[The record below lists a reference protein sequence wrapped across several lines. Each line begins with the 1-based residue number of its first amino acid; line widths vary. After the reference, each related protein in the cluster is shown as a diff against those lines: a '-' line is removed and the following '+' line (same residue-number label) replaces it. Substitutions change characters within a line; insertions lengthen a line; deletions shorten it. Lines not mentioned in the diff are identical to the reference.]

1 VSQKTE
7 LNRAKSDLRVAP
19 KRVQE
24 QMELTLAHKERMK
37 DKELECEQNRFD
49 KAKDNN
55 KSCWPRSGN
64 I

>member
-1 VSQKTE
+1 
-7 LNRAKSDLRVAP
+7 LRVAR

-37 DKELECEQNRFD
+37 DKELECEQIRFD

-55 KSCWPRSGN
+55 
-64 I
+64 